1 MQYEW
6 SEDELKEKMQPEPIK
21 EESDWFGLK
30 PEMVNYFAGSVM
42 RREHP
47 SLKGLS
53 EHLYAKFERD
63 LWDLI
68 DVNTIKMTPI
78 GEVDKNYGL
87 LSGIKG
93 NISGN
98 IFSGLDLGLTLDKPD
113 FLGTGIDV
121 GGGIDRHGQ
130 GVTLSKG
137 DTFDLNIS
145 RKNLSEK
152 NWEANLNISIDAIM
166 DMLKKL

>member
-6 SEDELKEKMQPEPIK
+6 SEDELREKMQPESMK
-21 EESDWFGLK
+21 EEGDWFGLK
-30 PEMVNYFAGSVM
+30 PELTNYFVGSVR

-47 SLKGLS
+47 SLKGFG

-68 DVNTIKMTPI
+68 DVNTIKMRPI
-78 GEVDKNYGL
+78 GEVDQDYGI
-87 LSGIKG
+87 LSGIEG

-113 FLGTGIDV
+113 FLGSGIDV
-121 GGGIDRHGQ
+121 QAGVDRYGQ
-130 GVTLSKG
+130 DVTFSKG
-137 DTFDLNIS
+137 DTFDLNIG
-145 RKNLSEK
+145 RENILEP
-152 NWEANLNISIDAIM
+152 NWQANLNISMDAIM
-166 DMLKKL
+166 DMIKKL